1 MVVKNL
7 FKKTLRDIKQSF
19 VQFLAITIISLLGV
33 MLFTGMSVVSNG
45 LDDTVEEY
53 YEASNLADLTIKSK
67 GIDEETIDQLA
78 SISEI
83 DLFQKRITQ
92 QAVRK
97 EEKSSF
103 IVHTITDE
111 QEINIPKMY
120 EGTIP
125 EGDHQGMISE
135 SYARENNL
143 AIGDTI
149 DVSMSDQTKT
159 IEISGLFET
168 AEHAYLVEDP
178 NKSLLPD
185 HKNFGLLYVDESFVN
200 MGDEALY
207 NEVLVTFNDD
217 TDEEIIRD
225 HIENAIGFD
234 QIDHIIFKEDQPSYD
249 KLKSDIESSASMAK
263 IFPYIF
269 FLVVATI
276 IYISMSRTVIN
287 ERNQIGIMKAL
298 GVSSFKIAL
307 HYLLYAAISV
317 TIGGILGNIIGIT
330 IFPNLFFGSY
340 DTLYTLPDIK
350 AQGYWIYVIFSLIV
364 VLLFAVTASFLSIR
378 KIFKEM
384 PAQSMSRPPLEKAHV
399 ILVERIGFI
408 WKRLSYKNKLIF
420 RNIFLNKLRVI
431 LSSLGIIGCVGLL
444 ISGFGLKEATEGFID
459 KQFNDIQQYDAFVT
473 IASSIEKEDMEIFED
488 DRIERINEMSQ
499 MNVSIGKDDKNLSL
513 HVLDKDND
521 SIHLFTKGN
530 EKIDLSNNGIVFP
543 YKLSK
548 EYDIDVGDTISMK
561 IKSDELDDKVI
572 EVNVAF
578 ISEMYLSQDIYA
590 TYEYLDSFDIDPAI
604 NGYYITVVDH
614 KLEQNLIDD
623 MEKNEHVNSVS
634 IKKEQQADMDVLY
647 QTTKSTVYI
656 MIIMSAALVLAVV
669 FNISSINIFE
679 RTRDIATLKVLG
691 YHKRE
696 IRSLVNIE
704 NLLITAFGCIVGVL
718 FGSILFK
725 YILLAAE
732 SEDMYFPYHVSTSM
746 ILMSVLLTFGF
757 TILTNFLLRRKTSK
771 IDMVESL
778 KSVE

>member
-1 MVVKNL
+1 
-7 FKKTLRDIKQSF
+7 
-19 VQFLAITIISLLGV
+19 

-298 GVSSFKIAL
+298 GVS
-307 HYLLYAAISV
+307 
-317 TIGGILGNIIGIT
+317 
-330 IFPNLFFGSY
+330 
-340 DTLYTLPDIK
+340 
-350 AQGYWIYVIFSLIV
+350 
-364 VLLFAVTASFLSIR
+364 
-378 KIFKEM
+378 
-384 PAQSMSRPPLEKAHV
+384 
-399 ILVERIGFI
+399 
-408 WKRLSYKNKLIF
+408 
-420 RNIFLNKLRVI
+420 
-431 LSSLGIIGCVGLL
+431 
-444 ISGFGLKEATEGFID
+444 
-459 KQFNDIQQYDAFVT
+459 
-473 IASSIEKEDMEIFED
+473 
-488 DRIERINEMSQ
+488 
-499 MNVSIGKDDKNLSL
+499 
-513 HVLDKDND
+513 
-521 SIHLFTKGN
+521 
-530 EKIDLSNNGIVFP
+530 
-543 YKLSK
+543 
-548 EYDIDVGDTISMK
+548 
-561 IKSDELDDKVI
+561 
-572 EVNVAF
+572 
-578 ISEMYLSQDIYA
+578 
-590 TYEYLDSFDIDPAI
+590 
-604 NGYYITVVDH
+604 
-614 KLEQNLIDD
+614 
-623 MEKNEHVNSVS
+623 
-634 IKKEQQADMDVLY
+634 
-647 QTTKSTVYI
+647 
-656 MIIMSAALVLAVV
+656 
-669 FNISSINIFE
+669 
-679 RTRDIATLKVLG
+679 
-691 YHKRE
+691 
-696 IRSLVNIE
+696 
-704 NLLITAFGCIVGVL
+704 
-718 FGSILFK
+718 
-725 YILLAAE
+725 
-732 SEDMYFPYHVSTSM
+732 
-746 ILMSVLLTFGF
+746 
-757 TILTNFLLRRKTSK
+757 
-771 IDMVESL
+771 
-778 KSVE
+778 